1 MRDANMKSYKS
12 KTIINN
18 KKMAPKLILKKSVK
32 DYLLDGISHYSVPTF
47 QPVKKQQM
55 QDVIYEALK
64 DAIIKGLIPPGTKLE
79 INELANNFGTSPMPI
94 REALSRLV
102 ESGVLVTEPN
112 KSVLVPL
119 LETNDLVELLRIRMM
134 IEGVAG
140 IWAAEHITEEEVEQI
155 NSYCDSMSN
164 CIRQKDKGGATEFN
178 QKIHFGI
185 YAAARSR
192 KLLSIIEKL
201 WMQNGPYLGLF
212 NWDVYVAGDIF
223 HRKMLKGLQNRDG
236 LAVQHFIETDLF
248 DALSSLLNMSLPDEI
263 RPSVYFA
270 KNRSED

>member
-1 MRDANMKSYKS
+1 MKPYESKS
-12 KTIINN
+12 IITN
-18 KKMAPKLILKKSVK
+18 KKNASKLILKKSVK
-32 DYLLDGISHYSVPTF
+32 DSLLGGISNYSVLNF

-55 QDVIYEALK
+55 QDVIYKALK

-119 LETNDLVELLRIRMM
+119 LQTDELVELLRIRMM
-134 IEGVAG
+134 IEGMAG
-140 IWAAEHITEEEVEQI
+140 VWAAEQITDEELEQI
-155 NSYCDSMSN
+155 STYCDAMSD
-164 CIRQKDKGGATEFN
+164 CIRQKDKVGATEVN
-178 QKIHFGI
+178 QKIHFAI
-185 YAAARSR
+185 YTAARSK

-212 NWDVYVAGDIF
+212 SWDVYVNGDSF
-223 HRKMLKGLQNRDG
+223 HRRMLKGLQNRNG
-236 LAVQHFIETDLF
+236 FAVQRLIETDLF
-248 DALSSLLNMSLPDEI
+248 EALSSLLNMSLPDEI
-263 RPSVYFA
+263 RPTVYFA